1 MDDMNYKSAVEF
13 INSYTK
19 SGKPINNLDRIK
31 KLMKKLGDPQ
41 SSLSFVHVAGT
52 NGKGSIVEMVSTAL
66 IDSGMKVGQFTSPY
80 IVCLEDR
87 IRINGENIPKQK
99 LCEFAYIVKNAVEDV
114 SYSQFEIIFA
124 IAMLYYKSESVDIV
138 CLEAGL
144 GGLLDCTN
152 VIECPRV
159 AAIAS
164 ISLDHTDILG
174 KTVQDIAKQKAGII
188 KSGGVAVV
196 SSQNSD
202 DILDVFKTHCDSVG
216 ARLIVPKNAEI
227 TQNNSFVYKGVNY
240 APCMK
245 GQHQI
250 FNALTAVETLACLS
264 EYYDIKQHN
273 IQNGIN
279 NARVRA
285 RFEKIKSN
293 PDVYFDGAHNP
304 DAVLRLKSTL
314 LQMDGP
320 KIAVVGMIGSK
331 DAKSAISQ
339 IADCFES
346 VICVD
351 GFYPNAIDRF
361 TLADMFVQSGTR
373 AYTSTLEN
381 VSKNA
386 LMLAKCNKKV
396 IVFGSL
402 YLYSHISEY
411 FE

>member
-1 MDDMNYKSAVEF
+1 MEYKSAVEF

-66 IDSGMKVGQFTSPY
+66 IDSGLKVGQFTSPY

-87 IRINGENIPKQK
+87 IRINGENIAKQK
-99 LCEFAYIVKNAVEDV
+99 LSEFADIVKNSVEND

-124 IAMLYYKSESVDIV
+124 IAMLYYKSENVDIV

-152 VIECPRV
+152 VIDCPKV
-159 AAIAS
+159 AVIGS

-174 KTVQDIAKQKAGII
+174 KTVRDIAVQKAGIV
-188 KSGGVAVV
+188 KQGGVAVV
-196 SSQNSD
+196 SSQND
-202 DILDVFKTHCDSVG
+202 EEILDVFKKHCENIG

-227 TQNNSFVYKGVNY
+227 TQGNSFIYKGVNY

-245 GQHQI
+245 GEHQA
-250 FNALTAVETLACLS
+250 FNALAAIETLDCLS
-264 EYYDIKQHN
+264 QYYVIKPCN

-285 RFEKIKSN
+285 RFEKISQKHE
-293 PDVYFDGAHNP
+293 VYFDGAHNP
-304 DAVLRLKSTL
+304 DAVLRLKNTL
-314 LQMDGP
+314 LQMEGQ

-361 TLADMFVQSGTR
+361 TLAELFAQSGTR

-381 VSKNA
+381 ASENT
-386 LMLAKCNKKV
+386 LMLAADNKIV

-402 YLYSHISEY
+402 YLYSHIAEY